1 MLLCYSSI
9 ILIIKTH
16 VQHTRTVNVRDTN
29 DNKPVFSQQSYG
41 VYLRGGSHIGRSILK
56 VIATDA
62 DDGSNGKVSYDMEE
76 SADSKM

>member
-1 MLLCYSSI
+1 M
-9 ILIIKTH
+9 
-16 VQHTRTVNVRDTN
+16 NVRDTN

-41 VYLRGGSHIGRSILK
+41 VYLSGGSHIGRSILK

-76 SADSKM
+76 SVDSKM